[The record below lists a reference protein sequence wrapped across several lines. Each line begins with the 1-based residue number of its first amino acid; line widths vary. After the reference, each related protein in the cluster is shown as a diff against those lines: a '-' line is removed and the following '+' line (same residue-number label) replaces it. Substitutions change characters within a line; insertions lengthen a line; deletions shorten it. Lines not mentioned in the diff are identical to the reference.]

1 MSEFAK
7 LAQDFV
13 EATSLLVGQRTINI
27 MDQKGIIIAST
38 EKHRIGD
45 FHQGASEVLA
55 TGKPVRIKKED
66 LPRYPGTK
74 EGYNMPIFLNDEI
87 IGVVGIFGCEEEVQS
102 IANLLRVYVTQSFS
116 QFQMT
121 QKQNLEAELRNQL
134 LRLLLFGG
142 KSQKEMITKLCG
154 MLDLR
159 LKFPV
164 RIILLYERAA
174 ERNMKHLLDYHQFIQ
189 NLIWKNVLDRR
200 CDVFGIQ
207 NADYVILL
215 GGSGELLETR
225 KRLDKLLQEI
235 EREAVWD
242 AAVSSPCRN
251 MEEVSEGMKEVS
263 VLRNRRGGMIQN
275 LEEHTCRMQYLMGRF
290 TVQDGARTVVR
301 MLRRLE
307 DQQHIVGQIL
317 LFAEPPG
324 QLQENGHVAVMAA
337 GMHHP
342 RVGRGVGHL
351 VLFLDGQ
358 GIRIRPEGNGILLS
372 EIKKSAQG
380 AVHGRKHLA
389 VQVFQSGTQIFHGLG
404 QVPVQF
410 RDPVQRPAVIGQ
422 LHILSPP

>member
-45 FHQGASEVLA
+45 FHQGAAEVLE
-55 TGKPVRIKKED
+55 TGKPVLIKIED

-142 KSQKEMITKLCG
+142 ESQKEMIAKLCG
-154 MLDLR
+154 MLNLQ
-159 LKFPV
+159 LEYPI
-164 RIILLYERAA
+164 RIVLLYERAR
-174 ERNMKHLLDYHQFIQ
+174 ERNMKHLLDYSQLIQ

-200 CDVFGIQ
+200 RDVFGIQ

-215 GGSGELLETR
+215 GGGESPEMQ
-225 KRLDKLLQEI
+225 KRLDKLLHKI
-235 EREAVWD
+235 EAEDVWN

-251 MEEVSEGMKEVS
+251 LEEISAGMREVS
-263 VLRNRRGGMIQN
+263 VLRNRKGGTIQN
-275 LEEHTCRMQYLMGRF
+275 LEEHSCRMQYLLGSM
-290 TVQDGARTVVR
+290 TVQEGARTAAR
-301 MLRRLE
+301 MLRRLKE
-307 DQQHIVGQIL
+307 QHGENQAEQL
-317 LFAEPPG
+317 LRTARVYYECGGSVARAAE
-324 QLQENGHVAVMAA
+324 QLNLHKNTLLYRMKQLYQTFEMEQDSAFVREFFIRMLLEYRNMPESGKS
-337 GMHHP
+337 P
-342 RVGRGVGHL
+342 
-351 VLFLDGQ
+351 DG
-358 GIRIRPEGNGILLS
+358 IE
-372 EIKKSAQG
+372 
-380 AVHGRKHLA
+380 
-389 VQVFQSGTQIFHGLG
+389 
-404 QVPVQF
+404 
-410 RDPVQRPAVIGQ
+410 
-422 LHILSPP
+422 

>member
-45 FHQGASEVLA
+45 FHQGAAEVLE
-55 TGKPVRIKKED
+55 TGKPVLIKIED

-142 KSQKEMITKLCG
+142 ESQKEMIAKLCG
-154 MLDLR
+154 MLNLQ
-159 LKFPV
+159 LEYPI
-164 RIILLYERAA
+164 RIVLLYERAR
-174 ERNMKHLLDYHQFIQ
+174 ERNMKHLLDYSQLIQ

-200 CDVFGIQ
+200 RDVFGIQ

-215 GGSGELLETR
+215 GGGESPEMQ
-225 KRLDKLLQEI
+225 KRLDKLLHEI
-235 EREAVWD
+235 EAEDVWN

-251 MEEVSEGMKEVS
+251 LEEISAGMREVS
-263 VLRNRRGGMIQN
+263 VLRNRKGGTIQN
-275 LEEHTCRMQYLMGRF
+275 LEEHSCRMQYLLGSM
-290 TVQDGARTVVR
+290 TVQEGARTAAR
-301 MLRRLE
+301 MLRRLKE
-307 DQQHIVGQIL
+307 QHGENQAEQL
-317 LFAEPPG
+317 LRTARVYYECGGSVARAAE
-324 QLQENGHVAVMAA
+324 QLNLHKNTLLYRMKQLYQTFEMEQDSAFV
-337 GMHHP
+337 
-342 RVGRGVGHL
+342 RE
-351 VLFLDGQ
+351 FF
-358 GIRIRPEGNGILLS
+358 IRMLLEYRNMPESG
-372 EIKKSAQG
+372 KSPN
-380 AVHGRKHLA
+380 
-389 VQVFQSGTQIFHGLG
+389 SME
-404 QVPVQF
+404 
-410 RDPVQRPAVIGQ
+410 
-422 LHILSPP
+422 

>member
-45 FHQGASEVLA
+45 FHQGAAEVLE
-55 TGKPVRIKKED
+55 TGKPVLIKIED

-142 KSQKEMITKLCG
+142 ESQKEMIAKLCG
-154 MLDLR
+154 MLNLQ
-159 LKFPV
+159 LEYPI
-164 RIILLYERAA
+164 RIVMLYERAR
-174 ERNMKHLLDYHQFIQ
+174 ERNMKHLLDYSQLIQ

-200 CDVFGIQ
+200 RDVFGIQ

-215 GGSGELLETR
+215 GGGESPEMQ
-225 KRLDKLLQEI
+225 KRLDKLLHEI
-235 EREAVWD
+235 EAEDVWN

-251 MEEVSEGMKEVS
+251 LEEISAGMREVS
-263 VLRNRRGGMIQN
+263 VLRNRKGGTIQN
-275 LEEHTCRMQYLMGRF
+275 LEEHSCRMQYLLGSM
-290 TVQDGARTVVR
+290 TVQEGARTAAR
-301 MLRRLE
+301 MLRRLKE
-307 DQQHIVGQIL
+307 QHGENQAEQFLRTARVYYECGGSVARAAEQLNLHKNTL
-317 LFAEPPG
+317 LYRMK
-324 QLQENGHVAVMAA
+324 QLYQTFEMEQDSAFVREFFIRMLLEYRNMPESGKSPD
-337 GMHHP
+337 GM
-342 RVGRGVGHL
+342 
-351 VLFLDGQ
+351 
-358 GIRIRPEGNGILLS
+358 E
-372 EIKKSAQG
+372 
-380 AVHGRKHLA
+380 
-389 VQVFQSGTQIFHGLG
+389 
-404 QVPVQF
+404 
-410 RDPVQRPAVIGQ
+410 
-422 LHILSPP
+422 

>member
-45 FHQGASEVLA
+45 FHQGAAEVLEI
-55 TGKPVRIKKED
+55 GKPVLIKIED

-87 IGVVGIFGCEEEVQS
+87 SGVVGIFGCEEEVQS

-142 KSQKEMITKLCG
+142 ESQKEMIAKLCG
-154 MLDLR
+154 MLNLQ
-159 LKFPV
+159 LEYPI
-164 RIILLYERAA
+164 RIVLLYERAR
-174 ERNMKHLLDYHQFIQ
+174 ERNMKHLLDYSQLIQ

-200 CDVFGIQ
+200 RDVFGIQ

-215 GGSGELLETR
+215 GGGESPEMQ
-225 KRLDKLLQEI
+225 KRLDKLLHEI
-235 EREAVWD
+235 EAEDVWN

-251 MEEVSEGMKEVS
+251 LEEISAGMREVS
-263 VLRNRRGGMIQN
+263 VLRNRKGGTIQN
-275 LEEHTCRMQYLMGRF
+275 LEEHSCRMQYLLGSM
-290 TVQDGARTVVR
+290 TVQEGARTAAR
-301 MLRRLE
+301 MLRRLKE
-307 DQQHIVGQIL
+307 QHGENQAEQL
-317 LFAEPPG
+317 LRTARVYYECGGSVARAAE
-324 QLQENGHVAVMAA
+324 QLNLHKNTLLYRMKQLYQTFEMEQDSAFVREFFIRMLLEYRNMPESGKS
-337 GMHHP
+337 P
-342 RVGRGVGHL
+342 
-351 VLFLDGQ
+351 DG
-358 GIRIRPEGNGILLS
+358 IE
-372 EIKKSAQG
+372 
-380 AVHGRKHLA
+380 
-389 VQVFQSGTQIFHGLG
+389 
-404 QVPVQF
+404 
-410 RDPVQRPAVIGQ
+410 
-422 LHILSPP
+422 

>member
-45 FHQGASEVLA
+45 FHQGAAEVLE
-55 TGKPVRIKKED
+55 TGKPVLIKIED

-121 QKQNLEAELRNQL
+121 QKQNLEAELRKQLLRLLLWLPAKKKQL

-142 KSQKEMITKLCG
+142 ESQKEMIAKLCG
-154 MLDLR
+154 MLNLQ
-159 LKFPV
+159 LEYPI
-164 RIILLYERAA
+164 RIVLLYERAR
-174 ERNMKHLLDYHQFIQ
+174 ERNMKHLLDYSQLIQ

-200 CDVFGIQ
+200 RDVFGIQ

-215 GGSGELLETR
+215 GGGESPEMQ
-225 KRLDKLLQEI
+225 KRLDKLLHEI
-235 EREAVWD
+235 EAEDVWN

-251 MEEVSEGMKEVS
+251 LEEISAGMREVS
-263 VLRNRRGGMIQN
+263 VLRNRKGGTIQN
-275 LEEHTCRMQYLMGRF
+275 LEEHSCRMQYLLGSM
-290 TVQDGARTVVR
+290 TVQEGARTAAR
-301 MLRRLE
+301 MLRRLKE
-307 DQQHIVGQIL
+307 QHGENQAEQL
-317 LFAEPPG
+317 LRTARVYYECGGSVARAAE
-324 QLQENGHVAVMAA
+324 QLNLHKNTLLYRMKQLYQTFEMEQDSAFVREFFIRMLLEYRNMPESGKSPD
-337 GMHHP
+337 GM
-342 RVGRGVGHL
+342 
-351 VLFLDGQ
+351 
-358 GIRIRPEGNGILLS
+358 E
-372 EIKKSAQG
+372 
-380 AVHGRKHLA
+380 
-389 VQVFQSGTQIFHGLG
+389 
-404 QVPVQF
+404 
-410 RDPVQRPAVIGQ
+410 
-422 LHILSPP
+422 

>member
-116 QFQMT
+116 QLQMT

-154 MLDLR
+154 MLNLQ
-159 LKFPV
+159 LEFPL

-174 ERNMKHLLDYHQFIQ
+174 ERNMKHLLDYPQFIQ

-200 CDVFGIQ
+200 RDVFGIQ

-215 GGSGELLETR
+215 GGGESPEMQ
-225 KRLDKLLQEI
+225 KSLDKLLHEI
-235 EREAVWD
+235 EAEDVWN

-251 MEEVSEGMKEVS
+251 LEEISAGMREVS
-263 VLRNRRGGMIQN
+263 VLRNRKGGTIQN
-275 LEEHTCRMQYLMGRF
+275 LEEHSCRMQYLLGSM
-290 TVQDGARTVVR
+290 TVQEGARTAAR
-301 MLRRLE
+301 MLRRLKE
-307 DQQHIVGQIL
+307 QHGENQAEQL
-317 LFAEPPG
+317 LRTARVYYECGGSVARAAE
-324 QLQENGHVAVMAA
+324 QLNLHKNTLLYRMKQLYQTFEMEQDSAFV
-337 GMHHP
+337 
-342 RVGRGVGHL
+342 RE
-351 VLFLDGQ
+351 FF
-358 GIRIRPEGNGILLS
+358 IRMLLEYRNMPESG
-372 EIKKSAQG
+372 KSPN
-380 AVHGRKHLA
+380 
-389 VQVFQSGTQIFHGLG
+389 SME
-404 QVPVQF
+404 
-410 RDPVQRPAVIGQ
+410 
-422 LHILSPP
+422 

>member
-45 FHQGASEVLA
+45 FHQGAAEVLE
-55 TGKPVRIKKED
+55 TGKPVLIKIED

-74 EGYNMPIFLNDEI
+74 EGYNMPTFLNDEI

-142 KSQKEMITKLCG
+142 ESQKEMIAKLCG
-154 MLDLR
+154 MLNLQ
-159 LKFPV
+159 LEYPI
-164 RIILLYERAA
+164 RIVLLYERAR
-174 ERNMKHLLDYHQFIQ
+174 ERNMKHLLDYSQLIQ

-200 CDVFGIQ
+200 RDVFGIQ

-215 GGSGELLETR
+215 GGGESPEMQ
-225 KRLDKLLQEI
+225 KRLDKLLHEI
-235 EREAVWD
+235 EAEDVWN

-251 MEEVSEGMKEVS
+251 LEEISAGMREVS
-263 VLRNRRGGMIQN
+263 VLRNRKGGTIQN
-275 LEEHTCRMQYLMGRF
+275 LEEHSCRMQYLLGSM
-290 TVQDGARTVVR
+290 TVQEGARTAAR
-301 MLRRLE
+301 MLRRLKE
-307 DQQHIVGQIL
+307 QHGENQAEQL
-317 LFAEPPG
+317 LRTARVYYECGGSVARAAE
-324 QLQENGHVAVMAA
+324 QLNLHKNTLLYRMKQLYQTFEMEQDSAFVREFFIRMLLEYRNMPESGKSPD
-337 GMHHP
+337 GM
-342 RVGRGVGHL
+342 
-351 VLFLDGQ
+351 
-358 GIRIRPEGNGILLS
+358 
-372 EIKKSAQG
+372 K
-380 AVHGRKHLA
+380 
-389 VQVFQSGTQIFHGLG
+389 
-404 QVPVQF
+404 
-410 RDPVQRPAVIGQ
+410 
-422 LHILSPP
+422 

>member
-116 QFQMT
+116 QLQMT

-154 MLDLR
+154 MLDLQ

-200 CDVFGIQ
+200 RDVFGIQ

-215 GGSGELLETR
+215 GESGELLETR

-242 AAVSSPCRN
+242 AAVSSLCRN

-307 DQQHIVGQIL
+307 DQHGEKQAEQL
-317 LFAEPPG
+317 LQTAQVYYEYGGSVAKAAEKLNLHKNTLLYRMK
-324 QLQENGHVAVMAA
+324 QLYQTLELEQDTVFV
-337 GMHHP
+337 
-342 RVGRGVGHL
+342 RE
-351 VLFLDGQ
+351 FF
-358 GIRIRPEGNGILLS
+358 IRMLLEYRNMPESG
-372 EIKKSAQG
+372 KSPN
-380 AVHGRKHLA
+380 
-389 VQVFQSGTQIFHGLG
+389 SME
-404 QVPVQF
+404 
-410 RDPVQRPAVIGQ
+410 
-422 LHILSPP
+422 

>member
-102 IANLLRVYVTQSFS
+102 IANLLRVYVTQSLS
-116 QFQMT
+116 QLQMT

-154 MLDLR
+154 MLDLQ
-159 LKFPV
+159 LEFPV
-164 RIILLYERAA
+164 WIILLYERAA

-235 EREAVWD
+235 EREAVWN

-307 DQQHIVGQIL
+307 DQHGEKQAEQL
-317 LFAEPPG
+317 LQTAQVYYEYGGSVAKAAEKLNLHKNTLLYRMK
-324 QLQENGHVAVMAA
+324 QLYQTLELEQDTVFV
-337 GMHHP
+337 
-342 RVGRGVGHL
+342 RE
-351 VLFLDGQ
+351 FF
-358 GIRIRPEGNGILLS
+358 IRMLLEYRNMPESG
-372 EIKKSAQG
+372 KSPN
-380 AVHGRKHLA
+380 
-389 VQVFQSGTQIFHGLG
+389 SME
-404 QVPVQF
+404 
-410 RDPVQRPAVIGQ
+410 
-422 LHILSPP
+422 

>member
-55 TGKPVRIKKED
+55 TGKPVRIQKED

-116 QFQMT
+116 QLQMT

-154 MLDLR
+154 MLDLQ
-159 LKFPV
+159 LEFPV

-200 CDVFGIQ
+200 RDVFGIQ

-235 EREAVWD
+235 EREAVWN

-307 DQQHIVGQIL
+307 DQHGEKQAEQL
-317 LFAEPPG
+317 LQTAQVYYEYGGSVAKAAEKLNLHKNTLLYRMK
-324 QLQENGHVAVMAA
+324 QLYQTLELEQDTVFV
-337 GMHHP
+337 
-342 RVGRGVGHL
+342 RE
-351 VLFLDGQ
+351 FF
-358 GIRIRPEGNGILLS
+358 IRMLLEYRNMPESG
-372 EIKKSAQG
+372 KSPN
-380 AVHGRKHLA
+380 
-389 VQVFQSGTQIFHGLG
+389 SME
-404 QVPVQF
+404 
-410 RDPVQRPAVIGQ
+410 
-422 LHILSPP
+422 

>member
-45 FHQGASEVLA
+45 FHQGAAEVLE
-55 TGKPVRIKKED
+55 TGKPVLIKIED

-142 KSQKEMITKLCG
+142 ESQKEMIAKLCG
-154 MLDLR
+154 MLNLQ
-159 LKFPV
+159 LEYPI
-164 RIILLYERAA
+164 RIVLLYERAR
-174 ERNMKHLLDYHQFIQ
+174 ERNMKHLLDYSQLIQ

-200 CDVFGIQ
+200 RDVFGIQ
-207 NADYVILL
+207 TADYVILL
-215 GGSGELLETR
+215 GGGESPEMQ
-225 KRLDKLLQEI
+225 KRLDKLLHEI
-235 EREAVWD
+235 EAEDVWN

-251 MEEVSEGMKEVS
+251 LEEISAGMREVS
-263 VLRNRRGGMIQN
+263 VLRNRKGGTIQN
-275 LEEHTCRMQYLMGRF
+275 LEEHSCRMQYLLGSM
-290 TVQDGARTVVR
+290 TVQEGARTAAR
-301 MLRRLE
+301 MLRRLKE
-307 DQQHIVGQIL
+307 QHGENQAEQL
-317 LFAEPPG
+317 LRTARVYYECGGSVARAAE
-324 QLQENGHVAVMAA
+324 QLNLHKNTLLYRMKQLYQTFEMEQDSAFVREFFIRMLLEYRNMPESGKS
-337 GMHHP
+337 P
-342 RVGRGVGHL
+342 
-351 VLFLDGQ
+351 DG
-358 GIRIRPEGNGILLS
+358 IE
-372 EIKKSAQG
+372 
-380 AVHGRKHLA
+380 
-389 VQVFQSGTQIFHGLG
+389 
-404 QVPVQF
+404 
-410 RDPVQRPAVIGQ
+410 
-422 LHILSPP
+422 

>member
-45 FHQGASEVLA
+45 FHQGAAEVLE
-55 TGKPVRIKKED
+55 TGKPVLIKIED

-142 KSQKEMITKLCG
+142 ESQKEMIAKLCG
-154 MLDLR
+154 MLNLQ
-159 LKFPV
+159 LEYPI
-164 RIILLYERAA
+164 RIVLLYERAR
-174 ERNMKHLLDYHQFIQ
+174 ERNMKHLLDYSQLIQ

-200 CDVFGIQ
+200 RDVFGIQ

-215 GGSGELLETR
+215 GGGESPEKQ
-225 KRLDKLLQEI
+225 KRLDKLLHEI
-235 EREAVWD
+235 EAEDVWN

-251 MEEVSEGMKEVS
+251 LEEISAGMREVS
-263 VLRNRRGGMIQN
+263 VLRNRKGGTIQN
-275 LEEHTCRMQYLMGRF
+275 LEEHSCRMQYLLGSM
-290 TVQDGARTVVR
+290 TVQEGARTAAR
-301 MLRRLE
+301 MLRRLKE
-307 DQQHIVGQIL
+307 QHGENQAEQL
-317 LFAEPPG
+317 LRTARVYYECGGSVARAAE
-324 QLQENGHVAVMAA
+324 QLNLHKNTLLYRMKQLYQTFEMEQDSAFV
-337 GMHHP
+337 
-342 RVGRGVGHL
+342 RE
-351 VLFLDGQ
+351 FF
-358 GIRIRPEGNGILLS
+358 IRMLLEYRNMPESG
-372 EIKKSAQG
+372 KSPN
-380 AVHGRKHLA
+380 
-389 VQVFQSGTQIFHGLG
+389 SME
-404 QVPVQF
+404 
-410 RDPVQRPAVIGQ
+410 
-422 LHILSPP
+422 

>member
-45 FHQGASEVLA
+45 FHQGAAEVLE
-55 TGKPVRIKKED
+55 TGKPVLIKIED

-142 KSQKEMITKLCG
+142 ESQKEMIAKLCG
-154 MLDLR
+154 MLNLQ
-159 LKFPV
+159 LEYPI
-164 RIILLYERAA
+164 RIVMLYERAR
-174 ERNMKHLLDYHQFIQ
+174 ERNMKHLLDYSQLIQ

-200 CDVFGIQ
+200 RDVFGIQ

-215 GGSGELLETR
+215 GGRESPEMQ
-225 KRLDKLLQEI
+225 KRLDKLLHEI
-235 EREAVWD
+235 EAEDVWN

-251 MEEVSEGMKEVS
+251 LEEISAGMREVS
-263 VLRNRRGGMIQN
+263 VLRNRKGGTIQN
-275 LEEHTCRMQYLMGRF
+275 LEEHSCRMQYLLGSM
-290 TVQDGARTVVR
+290 TVQEGARTAAR
-301 MLRRLE
+301 MLRRLKE
-307 DQQHIVGQIL
+307 QHGENQAEQL
-317 LFAEPPG
+317 LRTARVYYECGGSVARAAE
-324 QLQENGHVAVMAA
+324 QLNLHKNTLLYRMKQLYQTFEMEQDSAFVREFFIRMLLEYRNMPESGKSPD
-337 GMHHP
+337 GM
-342 RVGRGVGHL
+342 
-351 VLFLDGQ
+351 
-358 GIRIRPEGNGILLS
+358 E
-372 EIKKSAQG
+372 
-380 AVHGRKHLA
+380 
-389 VQVFQSGTQIFHGLG
+389 
-404 QVPVQF
+404 
-410 RDPVQRPAVIGQ
+410 
-422 LHILSPP
+422 

>member
-142 KSQKEMITKLCG
+142 ESQKEMIAKLCG
-154 MLDLR
+154 MLNLQ
-159 LKFPV
+159 LEYPI
-164 RIILLYERAA
+164 RIVLLYERAR
-174 ERNMKHLLDYHQFIQ
+174 ERNMKHLLDYSQLIQ

-200 CDVFGIQ
+200 RDVFGIQ

-242 AAVSSPCRN
+242 AAVSSLCRN

-290 TVQDGARTVVR
+290 TVQDGARTVVG

-307 DQQHIVGQIL
+307 DQHGEKQAEQL
-317 LFAEPPG
+317 LQTAQVYYEYGGSVAKAAEKLNLHKNTLLYRMK
-324 QLQENGHVAVMAA
+324 QLYQTLELEQDTVFV
-337 GMHHP
+337 
-342 RVGRGVGHL
+342 RE
-351 VLFLDGQ
+351 FF
-358 GIRIRPEGNGILLS
+358 IRMLLEYRNMPESG
-372 EIKKSAQG
+372 KSPN
-380 AVHGRKHLA
+380 
-389 VQVFQSGTQIFHGLG
+389 SME
-404 QVPVQF
+404 
-410 RDPVQRPAVIGQ
+410 
-422 LHILSPP
+422 

>member
-45 FHQGASEVLA
+45 FHQGAAEVLE
-55 TGKPVRIKKED
+55 TGKPVLIKIED

-142 KSQKEMITKLCG
+142 ESQKEMIAKLCG
-154 MLDLR
+154 MLNLQ
-159 LKFPV
+159 LEYPI
-164 RIILLYERAA
+164 RIVLLYERAR
-174 ERNMKHLLDYHQFIQ
+174 ERNMKHLLDYSQLIQ

-200 CDVFGIQ
+200 RDVFGIQ

-215 GGSGELLETR
+215 GGGESPEMQ
-225 KRLDKLLQEI
+225 KRLDKLQYEI
-235 EREAVWD
+235 EAEDVWN

-251 MEEVSEGMKEVS
+251 LEEISAGMREVS
-263 VLRNRRGGMIQN
+263 VLRNRKGGTIQN
-275 LEEHTCRMQYLMGRF
+275 LEEHSCRMQYLLGSM
-290 TVQDGARTVVR
+290 TVQEGARTAAR
-301 MLRRLE
+301 MLRRLKE
-307 DQQHIVGQIL
+307 QHGENQAEQL
-317 LFAEPPG
+317 LRTARVYYECGGSVARAAE
-324 QLQENGHVAVMAA
+324 QLNLHKNTLLYRMKQLYQTFEMEQDSAFVREFFIRMLLEYRNMPESGKSPD
-337 GMHHP
+337 GM
-342 RVGRGVGHL
+342 
-351 VLFLDGQ
+351 
-358 GIRIRPEGNGILLS
+358 E
-372 EIKKSAQG
+372 
-380 AVHGRKHLA
+380 
-389 VQVFQSGTQIFHGLG
+389 
-404 QVPVQF
+404 
-410 RDPVQRPAVIGQ
+410 
-422 LHILSPP
+422 

>member
-45 FHQGASEVLA
+45 FHQGAAEVLE
-55 TGKPVRIKKED
+55 TGKPVLIKIED

-142 KSQKEMITKLCG
+142 ESQKEMIAKLCG
-154 MLDLR
+154 MLNLQ
-159 LKFPV
+159 LEYPI
-164 RIILLYERAA
+164 RIVLLYERAR
-174 ERNMKHLLDYHQFIQ
+174 ERNMKHLLDYSQLIQ

-200 CDVFGIQ
+200 RDVFGIQ

-215 GGSGELLETR
+215 GGGESPEMQ
-225 KRLDKLLQEI
+225 KRLDKLLHEI
-235 EREAVWD
+235 EAEDVWN

-307 DQQHIVGQIL
+307 DQHGKKQAEQL
-317 LFAEPPG
+317 LQTAQVYYEYGGSVAKAAEKLNLHKNTLLYRMK
-324 QLQENGHVAVMAA
+324 QLYQTLELEQDTVFVREFFIRMLLEYRNMPESGKSPD
-337 GMHHP
+337 GM
-342 RVGRGVGHL
+342 
-351 VLFLDGQ
+351 
-358 GIRIRPEGNGILLS
+358 E
-372 EIKKSAQG
+372 
-380 AVHGRKHLA
+380 
-389 VQVFQSGTQIFHGLG
+389 
-404 QVPVQF
+404 
-410 RDPVQRPAVIGQ
+410 
-422 LHILSPP
+422 

>member
-45 FHQGASEVLA
+45 FHQGAAEVLEI
-55 TGKPVRIKKED
+55 GKPVLIKIED

-142 KSQKEMITKLCG
+142 ESQKEMIAKLCG
-154 MLDLR
+154 MLNLQ
-159 LKFPV
+159 LEYPI
-164 RIILLYERAA
+164 RIVLLYERAR
-174 ERNMKHLLDYHQFIQ
+174 ERNMKHLLDYSQLIQ

-200 CDVFGIQ
+200 RDVFGIQ

-215 GGSGELLETR
+215 GGGESPEMQ
-225 KRLDKLLQEI
+225 KRLDKLLHEI
-235 EREAVWD
+235 EAEDVWN

-251 MEEVSEGMKEVS
+251 LEEISAGMREVS
-263 VLRNRRGGMIQN
+263 VLRNRKGGTIQN
-275 LEEHTCRMQYLMGRF
+275 LEEHSCRMQYLLGSM
-290 TVQDGARTVVR
+290 TVQEGARTAAR
-301 MLRRLE
+301 MLRRLKE
-307 DQQHIVGQIL
+307 QHGENQAEQL
-317 LFAEPPG
+317 LRTARVYYECGGSVARAAE
-324 QLQENGHVAVMAA
+324 QLNLHKNTLLYRMKQLYQTFEMEQDSAFVREFFIRMLLEYRNMPESGKSPD
-337 GMHHP
+337 GM
-342 RVGRGVGHL
+342 
-351 VLFLDGQ
+351 
-358 GIRIRPEGNGILLS
+358 
-372 EIKKSAQG
+372 K
-380 AVHGRKHLA
+380 
-389 VQVFQSGTQIFHGLG
+389 
-404 QVPVQF
+404 
-410 RDPVQRPAVIGQ
+410 
-422 LHILSPP
+422 

>member
-45 FHQGASEVLA
+45 FHQGAAEVLE
-55 TGKPVRIKKED
+55 TGKPVLIKIED

-142 KSQKEMITKLCG
+142 ESQKEMIAKLCG
-154 MLDLR
+154 MLNLQ
-159 LKFPV
+159 LEYPI
-164 RIILLYERAA
+164 RIVLLYERAR
-174 ERNMKHLLDYHQFIQ
+174 ERNMKHLLDYSQLIQ

-200 CDVFGIQ
+200 RDVFGIQ

-235 EREAVWD
+235 EREAVWN
-242 AAVSSPCRN
+242 AAVSSPCSN

-275 LEEHTCRMQYLMGRF
+275 LEEHTCRMQYLMGSM
-290 TVQDGARTVVR
+290 TVQEGARTAAR
-301 MLRRLE
+301 MLRRLKE
-307 DQQHIVGQIL
+307 QHGENQAEQL
-317 LFAEPPG
+317 LRTARVYYECG
-324 QLQENGHVAVMAA
+324 GSVARAAKQLNLHKNTLLYRMKQLYQTFEMEQDSAFVREFFIRMLLEYRNMPESGKSPD
-337 GMHHP
+337 GM
-342 RVGRGVGHL
+342 
-351 VLFLDGQ
+351 
-358 GIRIRPEGNGILLS
+358 E
-372 EIKKSAQG
+372 
-380 AVHGRKHLA
+380 
-389 VQVFQSGTQIFHGLG
+389 
-404 QVPVQF
+404 
-410 RDPVQRPAVIGQ
+410 
-422 LHILSPP
+422 

>member
-116 QFQMT
+116 QLQMT
-121 QKQNLEAELRNQL
+121 QEQNLEAELRNQL

-154 MLDLR
+154 MLDLQ
-159 LKFPV
+159 LEFPV

-200 CDVFGIQ
+200 RDVFGIQ

-235 EREAVWD
+235 EREAVWN

-290 TVQDGARTVVR
+290 TVHDGARTVVR

-307 DQQHIVGQIL
+307 DQHGEKQAEQL
-317 LFAEPPG
+317 LQTAQVYYEYGGSVVKAAEKLNLHKNTLLYRMK
-324 QLQENGHVAVMAA
+324 QLYQTLELEQDTVFV
-337 GMHHP
+337 
-342 RVGRGVGHL
+342 RE
-351 VLFLDGQ
+351 FF
-358 GIRIRPEGNGILLS
+358 IRMLLEYRNMPESG
-372 EIKKSAQG
+372 KSPN
-380 AVHGRKHLA
+380 
-389 VQVFQSGTQIFHGLG
+389 SME
-404 QVPVQF
+404 
-410 RDPVQRPAVIGQ
+410 
-422 LHILSPP
+422 

>member
-1 MSEFAK
+1 
-7 LAQDFV
+7 
-13 EATSLLVGQRTINI
+13 
-27 MDQKGIIIAST
+27 
-38 EKHRIGD
+38 
-45 FHQGASEVLA
+45 
-55 TGKPVRIKKED
+55 
-66 LPRYPGTK
+66 
-74 EGYNMPIFLNDEI
+74 MPIFLNDEI

-116 QFQMT
+116 QLQMT

-142 KSQKEMITKLCG
+142 KSQKEMIIKLCG
-154 MLDLR
+154 MLDLQ
-159 LKFPV
+159 LEFPV

-200 CDVFGIQ
+200 RDVFGIQ

-235 EREAVWD
+235 EREAVWN

-307 DQQHIVGQIL
+307 DQHGEKQAEQL
-317 LFAEPPG
+317 LQTAQVYYEYGGSVAKAAEKLNLHKNTLLYRMK
-324 QLQENGHVAVMAA
+324 QLYQTLELEQDTVFVREFFIRMLLEYRNMPESGKSPD
-337 GMHHP
+337 GM
-342 RVGRGVGHL
+342 
-351 VLFLDGQ
+351 
-358 GIRIRPEGNGILLS
+358 E
-372 EIKKSAQG
+372 
-380 AVHGRKHLA
+380 
-389 VQVFQSGTQIFHGLG
+389 
-404 QVPVQF
+404 
-410 RDPVQRPAVIGQ
+410 
-422 LHILSPP
+422 

>member
-45 FHQGASEVLA
+45 FHQGAAEVLE
-55 TGKPVRIKKED
+55 TGKPVLIKIED

-116 QFQMT
+116 QLQMT

-154 MLDLR
+154 MLNLQ
-159 LKFPV
+159 LEFPL

-174 ERNMKHLLDYHQFIQ
+174 ERNMKHLLDYPQFIQ

-200 CDVFGIQ
+200 RDVFGIQ

-215 GGSGELLETR
+215 GGGESPEMQ
-225 KRLDKLLQEI
+225 KSLDKLLHEI
-235 EREAVWD
+235 EAEDVWN

-251 MEEVSEGMKEVS
+251 LEEISAGMREVS
-263 VLRNRRGGMIQN
+263 VLRNRKGGTIQN
-275 LEEHTCRMQYLMGRF
+275 LEEHSCRMQYLLGSM
-290 TVQDGARTVVR
+290 TVQEGARTAAR
-301 MLRRLE
+301 MLRRLKE
-307 DQQHIVGQIL
+307 QHGENQAEQL
-317 LFAEPPG
+317 LRTARVYYECGGSVARAAE
-324 QLQENGHVAVMAA
+324 QLNLHKNTLLYRMKQLYQTFEMEQDSAFVREFFIRMLLEYRNMPESGKS
-337 GMHHP
+337 P
-342 RVGRGVGHL
+342 
-351 VLFLDGQ
+351 DG
-358 GIRIRPEGNGILLS
+358 IE
-372 EIKKSAQG
+372 
-380 AVHGRKHLA
+380 
-389 VQVFQSGTQIFHGLG
+389 
-404 QVPVQF
+404 
-410 RDPVQRPAVIGQ
+410 
-422 LHILSPP
+422 

>member
-45 FHQGASEVLA
+45 FHQGAAEVLE
-55 TGKPVRIKKED
+55 TGKPVLIKIED

-116 QFQMT
+116 QLQMT

-142 KSQKEMITKLCG
+142 ESQKEMIAKLCG
-154 MLDLR
+154 MLNLQ
-159 LKFPV
+159 LEHPI
-164 RIILLYERAA
+164 RIVLLYERAR
-174 ERNMKHLLDYHQFIQ
+174 ERNMKHLLDYSQLIQ

-200 CDVFGIQ
+200 RDVFGIQ

-215 GGSGELLETR
+215 GGGESPEMQ
-225 KRLDKLLQEI
+225 KRLDKLLHEI
-235 EREAVWD
+235 EAEDVWN

-251 MEEVSEGMKEVS
+251 LEEISAGMREVS
-263 VLRNRRGGMIQN
+263 VLRNRKGGTIQN
-275 LEEHTCRMQYLMGRF
+275 LEEHSCRMQYLLGSM
-290 TVQDGARTVVR
+290 TVQEGARTAAR
-301 MLRRLE
+301 MLRRLKE
-307 DQQHIVGQIL
+307 QHGENQAEQL
-317 LFAEPPG
+317 LRTARVYYECGGSVARAAE
-324 QLQENGHVAVMAA
+324 QLNLHKNTLLYRMKQLYQTFEMEQDSAFVREFFIRMLLEYRNMPESGKSPD
-337 GMHHP
+337 GM
-342 RVGRGVGHL
+342 
-351 VLFLDGQ
+351 
-358 GIRIRPEGNGILLS
+358 E
-372 EIKKSAQG
+372 
-380 AVHGRKHLA
+380 
-389 VQVFQSGTQIFHGLG
+389 
-404 QVPVQF
+404 
-410 RDPVQRPAVIGQ
+410 
-422 LHILSPP
+422 

>member
-45 FHQGASEVLA
+45 FHQGAAEVLEI
-55 TGKPVRIKKED
+55 GKPVLIKIED

-142 KSQKEMITKLCG
+142 ESQKEMIAKLCG
-154 MLDLR
+154 MLNLQ
-159 LKFPV
+159 LEYPI
-164 RIILLYERAA
+164 RIVLLYERAR
-174 ERNMKHLLDYHQFIQ
+174 ERNMKHLLDYSQLIQ

-200 CDVFGIQ
+200 RDVFGIQ

-215 GGSGELLETR
+215 GGGESPEMQ
-225 KRLDKLLQEI
+225 KRLDKLLHEI
-235 EREAVWD
+235 EAEDVWN

-251 MEEVSEGMKEVS
+251 LEEISAGMREVS
-263 VLRNRRGGMIQN
+263 VLRNRKGGTIQN
-275 LEEHTCRMQYLMGRF
+275 LEEHSCRMQYLLGSM
-290 TVQDGARTVVR
+290 TVQEGARTAAR
-301 MLRRLE
+301 MLRRLKE
-307 DQQHIVGQIL
+307 QHGENQAEQL
-317 LFAEPPG
+317 LRTARVYYECGGSAARAAE
-324 QLQENGHVAVMAA
+324 QLNLHKNTLLYRMKQLYQTFEMEQDSAFVREFFIRMLLEYRNMPESGKS
-337 GMHHP
+337 P
-342 RVGRGVGHL
+342 
-351 VLFLDGQ
+351 DG
-358 GIRIRPEGNGILLS
+358 IE
-372 EIKKSAQG
+372 
-380 AVHGRKHLA
+380 
-389 VQVFQSGTQIFHGLG
+389 
-404 QVPVQF
+404 
-410 RDPVQRPAVIGQ
+410 
-422 LHILSPP
+422 

>member
-45 FHQGASEVLA
+45 FHQGAAEVLEI
-55 TGKPVRIKKED
+55 GKPVLIKIED

-142 KSQKEMITKLCG
+142 ESQKEMIAKLCG
-154 MLDLR
+154 MLNLQ
-159 LKFPV
+159 LEYPI
-164 RIILLYERAA
+164 RIVLLYERAR
-174 ERNMKHLLDYHQFIQ
+174 ERNMKHLLDYSQLIQ

-200 CDVFGIQ
+200 RDVFGIQ

-215 GGSGELLETR
+215 GGGESPEMQ
-225 KRLDKLLQEI
+225 KRLDKLLHEI
-235 EREAVWD
+235 EAEDVWN

-251 MEEVSEGMKEVS
+251 LEEISAGMREVS
-263 VLRNRRGGMIQN
+263 VLRNRKGGTIQN
-275 LEEHTCRMQYLMGRF
+275 LEEHSCRMQYLLGSM
-290 TVQDGARTVVR
+290 TVQEGARTAAR
-301 MLRRLE
+301 MLRRLKE
-307 DQQHIVGQIL
+307 QHGENQAEQLLRTARVYYECGGSVARAAEQLNLHKNTLLYRINSCTRRLRWNRIV
-317 LFAEPPG
+317 
-324 QLQENGHVAVMAA
+324 
-337 GMHHP
+337 
-342 RVGRGVGHL
+342 HL
-351 VLFLDGQ
+351 C
-358 GIRIRPEGNGILLS
+358 GNSLS
-372 EIKKSAQG
+372 ECFWNTGICRR
-380 AVHGRKHLA
+380 AVKARTA
-389 VQVFQSGTQIFHGLG
+389 
-404 QVPVQF
+404 
-410 RDPVQRPAVIGQ
+410 
-422 LHILSPP
+422 

>member
-45 FHQGASEVLA
+45 FHQGAAEVLE
-55 TGKPVRIKKED
+55 TGKPVLIKIED

-142 KSQKEMITKLCG
+142 ESQKEMIAKLCG
-154 MLDLR
+154 MLNLQ
-159 LKFPV
+159 LEYPI
-164 RIILLYERAA
+164 RIVLLYERAR
-174 ERNMKHLLDYHQFIQ
+174 ERNMKHLLDYSQLIQ

-200 CDVFGIQ
+200 RDVFGIQ

-215 GGSGELLETR
+215 GGGESPEMQ
-225 KRLDKLLQEI
+225 KRLDKLLHEI
-235 EREAVWD
+235 EAEDVWN

-251 MEEVSEGMKEVS
+251 LEEISAGMREVS
-263 VLRNRRGGMIQN
+263 VLRNRKGGTIQN
-275 LEEHTCRMQYLMGRF
+275 LEEHSCRMQYLLGSM
-290 TVQDGARTVVR
+290 TVQEGARTAARMFRRLKEQHGENQAEQLLRTARVYYECGGSVARAAEQLNLHKNTLLYRMKQLYQTFEMEQDSAFVREFFIR
-301 MLRRLE
+301 MLLE
-307 DQQHIVGQIL
+307 YRNMPESGKSPD
-317 LFAEPPG
+317 
-324 QLQENGHVAVMAA
+324 
-337 GMHHP
+337 GM
-342 RVGRGVGHL
+342 
-351 VLFLDGQ
+351 
-358 GIRIRPEGNGILLS
+358 E
-372 EIKKSAQG
+372 
-380 AVHGRKHLA
+380 
-389 VQVFQSGTQIFHGLG
+389 
-404 QVPVQF
+404 
-410 RDPVQRPAVIGQ
+410 
-422 LHILSPP
+422 

>member
-45 FHQGASEVLA
+45 FHQGAAEVLE
-55 TGKPVRIKKED
+55 TGKPVLIKIED

-142 KSQKEMITKLCG
+142 ESQKEMIAKLCG
-154 MLDLR
+154 MLNLQ
-159 LKFPV
+159 LEYPI
-164 RIILLYERAA
+164 RIVLLYERAR
-174 ERNMKHLLDYHQFIQ
+174 ERNMKHLLDYSQLIQ

-200 CDVFGIQ
+200 RDVFGIQ

-215 GGSGELLETR
+215 GGGESPEMQ
-225 KRLDKLLQEI
+225 KRLDKLLHEI
-235 EREAVWD
+235 EAEDVWN

-251 MEEVSEGMKEVS
+251 LEEISAGMREVS
-263 VLRNRRGGMIQN
+263 VLRNRKGGTIQN
-275 LEEHTCRMQYLMGRF
+275 LEEHSCRMQYLLGSM
-290 TVQDGARTVVR
+290 TVQEGARTAAR
-301 MLRRLE
+301 MLRRLKE
-307 DQQHIVGQIL
+307 QHGENQAEQL
-317 LFAEPPG
+317 LRTARVYYECGGSVARAAE
-324 QLQENGHVAVMAA
+324 QLNLHKNTLLYRMKQLYQTFEMEQDSAFVREFFIRMPLEYRNMPESGKSPD
-337 GMHHP
+337 GM
-342 RVGRGVGHL
+342 
-351 VLFLDGQ
+351 
-358 GIRIRPEGNGILLS
+358 
-372 EIKKSAQG
+372 K
-380 AVHGRKHLA
+380 
-389 VQVFQSGTQIFHGLG
+389 
-404 QVPVQF
+404 
-410 RDPVQRPAVIGQ
+410 
-422 LHILSPP
+422 

>member
-38 EKHRIGD
+38 ERHRIGD

-55 TGKPVRIKKED
+55 TGKPVRIQKED

-142 KSQKEMITKLCG
+142 ESQKEMIAKLCG
-154 MLDLR
+154 MLNLQ
-159 LKFPV
+159 LEYPI
-164 RIILLYERAA
+164 RIVLLYERAR
-174 ERNMKHLLDYHQFIQ
+174 ERNMKHLLDYSQLIQ

-200 CDVFGIQ
+200 RDVFGIQ

-215 GGSGELLETR
+215 GGGESPEMQ
-225 KRLDKLLQEI
+225 KRLDKLLHEI
-235 EREAVWD
+235 EAEDVWN

-251 MEEVSEGMKEVS
+251 LEEILAGMREVS
-263 VLRNRRGGMIQN
+263 VLKNRKGGVIQN
-275 LEEHTCRMQYLMGRF
+275 LEEHSCRMQYLLGSL
-290 TVQDGARTVVR
+290 TVQEGARTAAR
-301 MLRRLE
+301 MLRRLKE
-307 DQQHIVGQIL
+307 QHGENQAEQL
-317 LFAEPPG
+317 LRTARVYYECGGSVARAAE
-324 QLQENGHVAVMAA
+324 QLNLHKNTLLYRMKQLYQTFELEQDSAFVREFFIRMLLEYRNMPESGKSPD
-337 GMHHP
+337 GM
-342 RVGRGVGHL
+342 
-351 VLFLDGQ
+351 
-358 GIRIRPEGNGILLS
+358 E
-372 EIKKSAQG
+372 
-380 AVHGRKHLA
+380 
-389 VQVFQSGTQIFHGLG
+389 
-404 QVPVQF
+404 
-410 RDPVQRPAVIGQ
+410 
-422 LHILSPP
+422 

>member
-45 FHQGASEVLA
+45 FHQGAAEVLE
-55 TGKPVRIKKED
+55 TGKPVLIKIED

-142 KSQKEMITKLCG
+142 ESQKEMIAKLCG
-154 MLDLR
+154 MLNLQ
-159 LKFPV
+159 LEYPI
-164 RIILLYERAA
+164 RIVLLYERAR
-174 ERNMKHLLDYHQFIQ
+174 ERNMKHLLDYSQLIQ

-200 CDVFGIQ
+200 RDVFGIQ

-215 GGSGELLETR
+215 GGGESPEMQ
-225 KRLDKLLQEI
+225 KRLDKLLHEI
-235 EREAVWD
+235 EAEDVWN

-251 MEEVSEGMKEVS
+251 LEEISAGMREVS
-263 VLRNRRGGMIQN
+263 VLRNRKGGTIQN
-275 LEEHTCRMQYLMGRF
+275 LEEHSCRMQYLLGSM
-290 TVQDGARTVVR
+290 TVQEGARTAAR
-301 MLRRLE
+301 MLRRLKE
-307 DQQHIVGQIL
+307 QHGENQAEQL
-317 LFAEPPG
+317 LRTARVYYECGGSVARAAG
-324 QLQENGHVAVMAA
+324 QLNLHKNTLLYRMKQLYQTFEMEQDSAFVREFFIRMLLEYRNMPESGKSPD
-337 GMHHP
+337 GM
-342 RVGRGVGHL
+342 
-351 VLFLDGQ
+351 
-358 GIRIRPEGNGILLS
+358 E
-372 EIKKSAQG
+372 
-380 AVHGRKHLA
+380 
-389 VQVFQSGTQIFHGLG
+389 
-404 QVPVQF
+404 
-410 RDPVQRPAVIGQ
+410 
-422 LHILSPP
+422 

>member
-1 MSEFAK
+1 MSEFTK

-45 FHQGASEVLA
+45 FHQGAAEVLE
-55 TGKPVRIKKED
+55 TGKPVLIKIED

-142 KSQKEMITKLCG
+142 ESQKEMIAKLCG
-154 MLDLR
+154 MLNLQ
-159 LKFPV
+159 LEYPI
-164 RIILLYERAA
+164 RIVLLYERAR
-174 ERNMKHLLDYHQFIQ
+174 ERNMKHLLDYSQLIQ

-200 CDVFGIQ
+200 RDVFGIQ

-215 GGSGELLETR
+215 GGGESPEMQ
-225 KRLDKLLQEI
+225 KRLDKLLHEI
-235 EREAVWD
+235 EAEDVWN

-251 MEEVSEGMKEVS
+251 LEEISAGMREVS
-263 VLRNRRGGMIQN
+263 VLRNRKGGTIQN
-275 LEEHTCRMQYLMGRF
+275 LEEHSCRMQYLLGSM
-290 TVQDGARTVVR
+290 TVQEGARTAAR
-301 MLRRLE
+301 MLRRLKE
-307 DQQHIVGQIL
+307 QHGENQAEQL
-317 LFAEPPG
+317 LRTARVYYECGGSVARAAE
-324 QLQENGHVAVMAA
+324 QLNLHKNTLLYRMKQLYQTFEMEQDSAFVREFFIRMLLEYRNMPESGKSPD
-337 GMHHP
+337 GM
-342 RVGRGVGHL
+342 
-351 VLFLDGQ
+351 
-358 GIRIRPEGNGILLS
+358 E
-372 EIKKSAQG
+372 
-380 AVHGRKHLA
+380 
-389 VQVFQSGTQIFHGLG
+389 
-404 QVPVQF
+404 
-410 RDPVQRPAVIGQ
+410 
-422 LHILSPP
+422 

>member
-45 FHQGASEVLA
+45 FHQGAAEVLE
-55 TGKPVRIKKED
+55 TGKPVLIKIED

-142 KSQKEMITKLCG
+142 ESQKEMIAKLCG
-154 MLDLR
+154 MLNLQ
-159 LKFPV
+159 LEYPV
-164 RIILLYERAA
+164 RIVLLYERAR
-174 ERNMKHLLDYHQFIQ
+174 ERNMKHLLDYSQLIQ

-200 CDVFGIQ
+200 RDVFGIQ

-215 GGSGELLETR
+215 GGGESPEMQ
-225 KRLDKLLQEI
+225 KRLDKLLHEI
-235 EREAVWD
+235 EAEDVWN

-251 MEEVSEGMKEVS
+251 LEEISAGMREVS
-263 VLRNRRGGMIQN
+263 VLRNRKGGTIQN
-275 LEEHTCRMQYLMGRF
+275 LEEHSCRMQYLLGSM
-290 TVQDGARTVVR
+290 TVQEGARTAAR
-301 MLRRLE
+301 MLRRLKE
-307 DQQHIVGQIL
+307 QHGENQAEQL
-317 LFAEPPG
+317 LRTARVYYECGGSVARAAE
-324 QLQENGHVAVMAA
+324 QLNLHKNTLLYRMKQLYQTFEMEQDSAFVREFFIRMLLEYRNMPESGKSPD
-337 GMHHP
+337 GM
-342 RVGRGVGHL
+342 
-351 VLFLDGQ
+351 
-358 GIRIRPEGNGILLS
+358 
-372 EIKKSAQG
+372 K
-380 AVHGRKHLA
+380 
-389 VQVFQSGTQIFHGLG
+389 
-404 QVPVQF
+404 
-410 RDPVQRPAVIGQ
+410 
-422 LHILSPP
+422 

>member
-45 FHQGASEVLA
+45 FHQGAAEVLE
-55 TGKPVRIKKED
+55 TGKPVLIKIED

-142 KSQKEMITKLCG
+142 ESQKEMIAKLCG
-154 MLDLR
+154 MLNLQ
-159 LKFPV
+159 LEYPI
-164 RIILLYERAA
+164 RIVLLYERAR
-174 ERNMKHLLDYHQFIQ
+174 ERNMKHLLDYSQLIQ

-200 CDVFGIQ
+200 RDVFGIQ

-215 GGSGELLETR
+215 GGGESPEMQ
-225 KRLDKLLQEI
+225 KRLDKLLHEI
-235 EREAVWD
+235 EAEDVWN

-251 MEEVSEGMKEVS
+251 LEEISAGMREVS
-263 VLRNRRGGMIQN
+263 VLRNRKGGTIQN
-275 LEEHTCRMQYLMGRF
+275 LEEHSCRMQYLLGSM
-290 TVQDGARTVVR
+290 TVHEGARTAAR
-301 MLRRLE
+301 MLRRLKE
-307 DQQHIVGQIL
+307 QHGENQAEQL
-317 LFAEPPG
+317 LRTARVYYECGGSVARAAE
-324 QLQENGHVAVMAA
+324 QLNLHKNTLLYRMKQLYQTFEMEQDSAFVREFFIRMLLEYRNMPESGKSPD
-337 GMHHP
+337 GM
-342 RVGRGVGHL
+342 
-351 VLFLDGQ
+351 
-358 GIRIRPEGNGILLS
+358 E
-372 EIKKSAQG
+372 
-380 AVHGRKHLA
+380 
-389 VQVFQSGTQIFHGLG
+389 
-404 QVPVQF
+404 
-410 RDPVQRPAVIGQ
+410 
-422 LHILSPP
+422 

>member
-45 FHQGASEVLA
+45 FHQGAAEVPE
-55 TGKPVRIKKED
+55 TGKPVLIKIED

-142 KSQKEMITKLCG
+142 ESQKEMIAKLCG
-154 MLDLR
+154 MLNLQ
-159 LKFPV
+159 LEYPI
-164 RIILLYERAA
+164 RIVLLYERAR
-174 ERNMKHLLDYHQFIQ
+174 ERNMKHLLDYSQLIQ

-200 CDVFGIQ
+200 RDVFGIQ

-215 GGSGELLETR
+215 GGGESPEMQ
-225 KRLDKLLQEI
+225 KRLDKLLHEI
-235 EREAVWD
+235 EAEDVWN

-251 MEEVSEGMKEVS
+251 LEEISAGMREVS
-263 VLRNRRGGMIQN
+263 VLRNRKGGTIQN
-275 LEEHTCRMQYLMGRF
+275 LEEHSCRMQYLLGSM
-290 TVQDGARTVVR
+290 TVQEGARTAAR
-301 MLRRLE
+301 MLRRLKE
-307 DQQHIVGQIL
+307 QHGENQAEQL
-317 LFAEPPG
+317 LRTARVYYECGGSVARAAE
-324 QLQENGHVAVMAA
+324 QLNLHKNTLLYRMKQLYQTFEMEQDSAFVREFFIRMLLEYRNMPESGKSPD
-337 GMHHP
+337 GM
-342 RVGRGVGHL
+342 
-351 VLFLDGQ
+351 
-358 GIRIRPEGNGILLS
+358 E
-372 EIKKSAQG
+372 
-380 AVHGRKHLA
+380 
-389 VQVFQSGTQIFHGLG
+389 
-404 QVPVQF
+404 
-410 RDPVQRPAVIGQ
+410 
-422 LHILSPP
+422 

>member
-45 FHQGASEVLA
+45 FHQGAAEVLE
-55 TGKPVRIKKED
+55 TGKPVLIKIED

-142 KSQKEMITKLCG
+142 ESQKEMIAKLCG
-154 MLDLR
+154 MLNLQ
-159 LKFPV
+159 LEYPI
-164 RIILLYERAA
+164 RIVLLYERAR
-174 ERNMKHLLDYHQFIQ
+174 ERNMKHLLDYSQLIQ

-200 CDVFGIQ
+200 RDVFGIQ

-215 GGSGELLETR
+215 GGGESPEMQ
-225 KRLDKLLQEI
+225 KRLDKLLHEI
-235 EREAVWD
+235 EAEDVWN

-251 MEEVSEGMKEVS
+251 LEEISAGMREVS
-263 VLRNRRGGMIQN
+263 VLRNRKGGTIQN
-275 LEEHTCRMQYLMGRF
+275 LEEHSCRMQYLLGSM
-290 TVQDGARTVVR
+290 TVQEGARTAAR
-301 MLRRLE
+301 MLRRLKE
-307 DQQHIVGQIL
+307 QHGENQAEQL
-317 LFAEPPG
+317 LRTARVYYECWGSVARAAE
-324 QLQENGHVAVMAA
+324 QLNLHKNTLLYRMKQLYQTFEMEQDSAFVREFFIRMLLEYRNMPESGKSPD
-337 GMHHP
+337 GM
-342 RVGRGVGHL
+342 
-351 VLFLDGQ
+351 
-358 GIRIRPEGNGILLS
+358 E
-372 EIKKSAQG
+372 
-380 AVHGRKHLA
+380 
-389 VQVFQSGTQIFHGLG
+389 
-404 QVPVQF
+404 
-410 RDPVQRPAVIGQ
+410 
-422 LHILSPP
+422 